1 MDFQGMKKTKISPF
15 RKGGAKQLMLLLDPA
30 SVSSSLAAKQA
41 VMAEKAGFDYI
52 LVGGSLVSERPDA
65 FVAAVK
71 KVVKL
76 PVLLFPG
83 SPLQICPEADGILFL
98 SLISGRN
105 PEFLIGQHVVAAPFV
120 KQCGLQVFSVGY
132 MLIGDE
138 HNSSVSYMSGTVP
151 IPSSKPEIAVA
162 TALAGEMLGLG
173 AIYLEAGSGAGKKVP
188 AETIKA
194 VAQNTKIP
202 VIVGGGMKIT
212 ADIKTAF
219 RAGADIV
226 VVGTAVE
233 NDSAKI
239 RELAKA
245 KKTS

>member
-1 MDFQGMKKTKISPF
+1 
-15 RKGGAKQLMLLLDPA
+15 
-30 SVSSSLAAKQA
+30 
-41 VMAEKAGFDYI
+41 
-52 LVGGSLVSERPDA
+52 
-65 FVAAVK
+65 
-71 KVVKL
+71 VKL

-138 HNSSVSYMSGTVP
+138 NISSVSYMSGTVP
-151 IPSSKPEIAVA
+151 IPSNKPEIAVA
-162 TALAGEMLGLG
+162 TAMAGEMLGLG

-188 AETIKA
+188 AETISA

-202 VIVGGGMKIT
+202 VIVGGGMKTT

-219 RAGADIV
+219 KAGADIV

-233 NDSAKI
+233 KDSAKI

-245 KKTS
+245 IS